1 MHDAPIKP
9 LRPDALTPE
18 AALDLTRA
26 ILARTSGS
34 PCARVRDL
42 ACAYV
47 DGELESARQG
57 LVAGHLEHCEAC
69 AQVVTALTRA
79 TALLPR
85 MAEADPGPWFTARVL
100 RATVHA
106 PRRPAFDGWAAWVG
120 LLHRPRIALE
130 AAYLGTALSFMGL
143 ALPLP
148 ASLGSPR
155 TLLRNLSPDPLVA
168 PLKAPAERVLGPLV
182 AAERRTAASVQ
193 RALKLGAAP
202 SQGEAAKK
210 TPWQRA
216 SMRLRGWWRAL
227 RGLPPENTAAPPNP

>member
-1 MHDAPIKP
+1 MPDTPIKP
-9 LRPDALTPE
+9 LRPDALDSS
-18 AALDLTRA
+18 ASLDLTRA

-47 DGELESARQG
+47 DGELESARRS
-57 LVAGHLEHCEAC
+57 LVGGHLEHCHAC
-69 AQVVTALTRA
+69 ARMVASLARA
-79 TALLPR
+79 TSLLPR
-85 MAEADPGPWFTARVL
+85 MAEVDPGPWFTARVL

-106 PRRPAFDGWAAWVG
+106 PRRAAFDGWATWVR

-130 AAYLGTALSFMGL
+130 TAYLGTALSFMGL

-155 TLLRNLSPDPLVA
+155 ALLRNLSPEPLVA
-168 PLKAPAERVLGPLV
+168 PLKAPAARVLGQLA

-193 RALKLGAAP
+193 RGLKLGGAP
-202 SQGEAAKK
+202 PQGEAPKG
-210 TPWQRA
+210 TLWQRG
-216 SMRLRGWWRAL
+216 SLRLRGWWRAL
-227 RGLPPENTAAPPNP
+227 RGLPPENTAPPANP